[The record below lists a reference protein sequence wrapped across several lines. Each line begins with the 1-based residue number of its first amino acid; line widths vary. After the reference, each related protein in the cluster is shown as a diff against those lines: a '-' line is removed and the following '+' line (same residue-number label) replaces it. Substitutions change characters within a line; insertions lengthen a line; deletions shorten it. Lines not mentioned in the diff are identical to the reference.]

1 MTILAGDIGGTKT
14 VLAYFEVREGGLR
27 PGASSSFHS
36 RDHASLGE
44 IVARFTKDSRFP
56 VDQACFGVAGPVR
69 EGRCETTNLAWVVD
83 SRDLASHLRL
93 PLHRVALINDLEAN
107 AYGIPLLKA
116 EDLASLNEGSPDLAG
131 SNAAVISAGT
141 GLGEAGLVWQGK
153 HQIPIASEGGHAS
166 FAPENDE
173 EAELL
178 AFLRRE
184 YGHVSV
190 ERVLS
195 GTGLH
200 NIYRFL
206 RDTGRGEDP
215 VWLAERMRETDPAAA
230 ISEAALEG
238 RSDLCAHALEM
249 FVAVYGSEAGN
260 LALKLLA
267 SAGVY
272 VGGGIAPKILVKMK
286 EPAFMRAFTAK
297 GRMGPL
303 LEAIPVRVILN
314 DRTALLGAA
323 RCAALRASMI

>member
-1 MTILAGDIGGTKT
+1 MASCPKP
-14 VLAYFEVREGGLR
+14 F
-27 PGASSSFHS
+27 ASSSFPS

-56 VDQACFGVAGPVR
+56 VDRACFGVAGPVR
-69 EGRCETTNLAWVVD
+69 DGRCETTNLAWVVD
-83 SRDLASHLRL
+83 SRDLASQLGL
-93 PLHRVALINDLEAN
+93 PLDRVALINDLEAN

-116 EDLASLNEGSPDLAG
+116 EDLASLNEGSPDLAD

-153 HQIPIASEGGHAS
+153 HQLPISSEGGHAS

-206 RDTGRGEDP
+206 RDTGRGKEP

-238 RSDLCAHALEM
+238 RSDLCTHALEM
-249 FVAVYGSEAGN
+249 FVAIYGAEAGN

-303 LEAIPVRVILN
+303 LEAVPVRVILN
-314 DRTALLGAA
+314 DRTALLGAG